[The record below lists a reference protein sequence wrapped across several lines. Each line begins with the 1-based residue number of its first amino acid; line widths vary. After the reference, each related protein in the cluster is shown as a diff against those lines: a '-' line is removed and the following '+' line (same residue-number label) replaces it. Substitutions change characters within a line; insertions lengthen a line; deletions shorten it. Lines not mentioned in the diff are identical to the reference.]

1 MNLIAFNASSI
12 GASHIRIGKECQ
24 DYSLSDVG
32 DDWCI
37 AITCDGH
44 GGDNYF
50 RSSLGSRFAAETAMR
65 CIGEFLSECGTS
77 ELTEPDAAIIQLE
90 KSIIA
95 GWNDRVWSHFGENA
109 FTEEEL
115 NSISQDRRKRLLAGK
130 SIESTYGTTLI
141 AVAWT
146 HNFWFGIQI
155 GDGKAVRIKPDGSAD
170 CPIPKNAKCFLNTTT
185 SICDVNAIDNFRHC
199 YSTDLPAGIFCGS
212 DGIDD
217 SFIRDEQLFRLYLT
231 IGRSFADNELDV
243 ARNELEEYLPR
254 LSSKGSGDDVSIAG
268 IIDMEIADDAF
279 PSVEGRFGEGEAPSM
294 EGPDSTNPVVT
305 SDGKDTVQKDS
316 ESPETAI
323 REYAKDRQS
332 SVSGKSELGATDA
345 LGDANS
351 SSPIIAGG
359 DNPETSIEDNIGAEI
374 KQSGDAAFVD
384 SSMCTCSEE
393 GEESNATGAFA
404 EIDASL
410 GAVDEDSA
418 AIESQ
423 DAEES
428 PISGICP
435 NCGAETKGEYRFC
448 PNCATPLK
456 G

>member
-12 GASHIRIGKECQ
+12 GASHIRVGKECQ
-24 DYSLSDVG
+24 DYSLSDIG

-37 AITCDGH
+37 AVTCDGH

-50 RSSLGSRFAAETAMR
+50 RSSLGSQFAAETAMS

-77 ELTEPDAAIIQLE
+77 VLTKPDAAIIQLE

-95 GWNDRVWSHFGENA
+95 GWNERVWSHFGENA

-115 NSISQDRRKRLLAGK
+115 NSVSKDRRKRLLAGK
-130 SIESTYGTTLI
+130 SIESAYGTTLI

-170 CPIPKNAKCFLNTTT
+170 CPIPTNEKCFLNTTT

-217 SFIRDEQLFRLYLT
+217 SFIRDEQLFKLYLT
-231 IGRSFADNELDV
+231 IGRSFADSELDV
-243 ARNELEEYLPR
+243 ARSELEDYLPR

-279 PSVEGRFGEGEAPSM
+279 PGINGQFDEGEAPSM
-294 EGPDSTNPVVT
+294 EEPDSTNSIVVP
-305 SDGKDTVQKDS
+305 DKEGAFQKDS
-316 ESPETAI
+316 GSPGTAI
-323 REYAKDRQS
+323 CECARDRQS
-332 SVSGKSELGATDA
+332 SVLGDSELGSTDA
-345 LGDANS
+345 FGSVDTLVSNAAEDDSLEA
-351 SSPIIAGG
+351 
-359 DNPETSIEDNIGAEI
+359 SIEDNVGGEI
-374 KQSGDAAFVD
+374 EQTGDDISND
-384 SSMCTCSEE
+384 SLISACSEE
-393 GEESNATGAFA
+393 GQGSNAAGAFI
-404 EIDASL
+404 EKDVSL
-410 GAVDEDSA
+410 EAVDEENFA
-418 AIESQ
+418 NEGQ
-423 DAEES
+423 DVEES
-428 PISGICP
+428 PAFGICP